1 MAVVAVIKGIRL
13 PSLRDLPLMF
23 GLGFFAV
30 SLHHVAINFGQQGV
44 SAGASSVLAQTTPLF
59 STLIARFVFKD
70 QVSLWRWGC
79 VLLGLFGVVIV
90 VAGDHGLGSIDAHGL
105 LILLAAVSWSLY
117 FALQKH
123 HTGRYDGLTLV
134 CYTVW
139 SGTVLLLVFL
149 PGACGIKPP
158 WAPMRVQWA
167 VIALGMFPSA
177 LAYLAWAYVLAH
189 VDLSRATMTL
199 YLMPPTAMVIASYAL
214 GERPTL
220 MIVVGGAGGVDECVG
235 VESGAAGCGCS
246 GRRGPDSWLSALSG
260 CELSRASPL
269 PQGFTAATVLRAGL
283 PAPVGARRGPGGG
296 TSAPRGGVQLVSRP
310 VTAAHRPGP
319 GSWPRVGAW
328 LARDER

>member
-1 MAVVAVIKGIRL
+1 MQPLTPAVSPVKIILAMAFVVACWAYSPTGIHIGLQAYDPAHLALLRFLIASAFMAVVALIKGIRL
-13 PSLRDLPLMF
+13 PSLGDVPLLF

-30 SLHHVAINFGQQGV
+30 SLHHVSINFGQQGV

-59 STLIARFVFKD
+59 STLLARFVFKD

-79 VLLGLFGVVIV
+79 VLLGLTGAVIV

-139 SGTVLLLVFL
+139 SGTALLLVFL
-149 PGACGIKPP
+149 PGLADQVMQ
-158 WAPMRVQWA
+158 APSHVQWA
-167 VIALGMFPSA
+167 VLGLGIFPSA
-177 LAYLAWAYVLAH
+177 LAYLGWAYVLAH

-199 YLMPPTAMVIASYAL
+199 YLTPPTAMVIASFAL

-220 MIVVGGAGGVDECVG
+220 MIVVG
-235 VESGAAGCGCS
+235 
-246 GRRGPDSWLSALSG
+246 ALVV
-260 CELSRASPL
+260 LAS
-269 PQGFTAATVLRAGL
+269 VLALNLER
-283 PAPVGARRGPGGG
+283 
-296 TSAPRGGVQLVSRP
+296 RP
-310 VTAAHRPGP
+310 VVVQAT
-319 GSWPRVGAW
+319 SV
-328 LARDER
+328 

>member
-1 MAVVAVIKGIRL
+1 MKPLSPSPLKIILAMAFVVTCWGYSPTGIHIGLQAYDPGHLALLRFLIASGFMALVAVFRGIRL
-13 PSLRDLPLMF
+13 PALRDLPLLF

-59 STLIARFVFKD
+59 STLLARFVFKD
-70 QVSLWRWGC
+70 RVTLWRWGC
-79 VLLGLFGVVIV
+79 VLLGLIGAVIV
-90 VAGDHGLGSIDAHGL
+90 VTGDHGLASIDAHGL

-139 SGTVLLLVFL
+139 SGTVLLLLFL
-149 PGACGIKPP
+149 PGLADQVAI
-158 WAPMRVQWA
+158 APLRVQFA
-167 VIALGMFPSA
+167 VVALGIFPSA

-199 YLMPPTAMVIASYAL
+199 YLTPPTAMVIASVAL

-220 MIVVGGAGGVDECVG
+220 MIV
-235 VESGAAGCGCS
+235 SGALVVLAS
-246 GRRGPDSWLSALSG
+246 VLALNL
-260 CELSRASPL
+260 ERKPVARVAS
-269 PQGFTAATVLRAGL
+269 V
-283 PAPVGARRGPGGG
+283 
-296 TSAPRGGVQLVSRP
+296 
-310 VTAAHRPGP
+310 
-319 GSWPRVGAW
+319 
-328 LARDER
+328 